1 MSQNQKILAVLL
13 QIEQV
18 VSRYSDDELSEKCRE
33 AGKDFFAFM
42 QSQGVHPGWCQ
53 KLIVDTLGIH
63 PMKLWRIRDIK
74 LLRKAIYAYCN
85 TMEVTPIRRDDQPH
99 RPPYRVAQDTANFFF
114 GRTDRP

>member
-1 MSQNQKILAVLL
+1 MNQNQRILNVLL

-18 VSRYSDDELSEKCRE
+18 VSRYSDRELSEQCRQ

-53 KLIVDTLGIH
+53 KLIVDTMGIH
-63 PMKLWRIRDIK
+63 PMQLWRTSDMK

-85 TMEVTPIRRDDQPH
+85 TMGVTPIRRDAQPE
-99 RPPYRVAQDTANFFF
+99 RQPYRVAQDTANFFF
-114 GRTDRP
+114 GKTDKP